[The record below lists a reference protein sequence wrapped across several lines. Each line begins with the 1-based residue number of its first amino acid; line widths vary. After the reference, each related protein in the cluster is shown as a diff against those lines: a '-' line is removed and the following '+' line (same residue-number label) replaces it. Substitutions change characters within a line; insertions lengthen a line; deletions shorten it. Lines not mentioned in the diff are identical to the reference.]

1 MSKRDYY
8 EVLGTQK
15 GASADEL
22 KKAYRKLAMQ
32 YHPDRNAGDAEAE
45 AKFKEVGEA
54 YEVLKDDQKRA
65 AYDRFGHEAFEQG
78 GAGFRNAAGGGGGFG
93 GFTDIFEE
101 MFGDFMGGGGGR
113 GRGGQHAA
121 RGADQ
126 RYNLEISLEDAFK
139 GRAVEIKVPTA
150 VACDSCDGSGA
161 EDGARPINCQTCGG
175 DGKIRASQ
183 GFFTVERTCPTCMG
197 QGQVIDKPCGKCSG
211 SGRMHKDKTLNV
223 NIPKGVEE
231 GTRIRLTG
239 EGEAGMRGAPAGD
252 LYIFLSVRP
261 HRLFE
266 RDGEHLFCRVPISM
280 ADAALGGEIEVPTI
294 DGGRAK
300 VKVPDGTQTG
310 QRFRLRGKGMPQ
322 LRTESRGD
330 MYIELAVET
339 PVNLTKR
346 QKELLKEFRTE
357 GKGQNTNPETE
368 GFFTKVKE
376 FWDDL
381 TE

>member
-8 EVLGTQK
+8 EILGCQK

-32 YHPDRNAGDAEAE
+32 YHPDRNPGDQAAE

-54 YEVLKDDQKRA
+54 YEVLKDEQKRA
-65 AYDRFGHEAFEQG
+65 AYDRFGHDAFEQG
-78 GAGFRNAAGGGGGFG
+78 GAGGGFRNSGAGFG

-101 MFGDFMGGGGGR
+101 MFGDFMGGGR
-113 GRGGQHAA
+113 ARGGQRSG
-121 RGADQ
+121 RGSDQ
-126 RYNLEISLEDAFK
+126 RYNLEIGLEDAFH
-139 GRAVEIKVPTA
+139 GRTIEIKVPTS
-150 VACDSCDGSGA
+150 VQCDNCSGTGA
-161 EDGARPINCQTCGG
+161 EEGAKPTACGTCGG
-175 DGKIRASQ
+175 DGRVRASQ
-183 GFFTVERTCPTCMG
+183 GFFTVERTCPTCGG
-197 QGQVIDKPCGKCSG
+197 QGQVIDNPCRKCSG

-231 GTRIRLTG
+231 GTRIRLSG
-239 EGEAGMRGAPAGD
+239 EGEAGLRGAPAGD
-252 LYIFLSVRP
+252 LYIFLSIGG

-300 VKVPDGTQTG
+300 VKIPDGTQTG
-310 QRFRLRGKGMPQ
+310 QRFRLRGKGMPI

-346 QKELLKEFRTE
+346 QKELLKEFRDE
-357 GKGQNTNPETE
+357 GKGKNTNPETD
-368 GFFTKVKE
+368 GFFAKVKD

>member
-8 EVLGTQK
+8 EILGCQK

-32 YHPDRNAGDAEAE
+32 YHPDRNPGDQEAE

-54 YEVLKDDQKRA
+54 YEVLKDEQKRA
-65 AYDRFGHEAFEQG
+65 AYDRFGHDAFEQG
-78 GAGFRNAAGGGGGFG
+78 GAGGGFRNSGAGFG

-101 MFGDFMGGGGGR
+101 MFGDFMGGGR
-113 GRGGQHAA
+113 ARGGQRSG
-121 RGADQ
+121 RGSDQ
-126 RYNLEISLEDAFK
+126 RYNLEIGLEDAFH
-139 GRAVEIKVPTA
+139 GRTIEIKVPTS
-150 VACDSCDGSGA
+150 VQCDSCSGTGA
-161 EDGARPINCQTCGG
+161 EEGAKPTACGTCGG
-175 DGKIRASQ
+175 DGRVRASQ
-183 GFFTVERTCPTCMG
+183 GFFTVERTCPTCGG
-197 QGQVIDKPCGKCSG
+197 QGQVIDNPCRKCSG

-231 GTRIRLTG
+231 GTRIRLSG
-239 EGEAGMRGAPAGD
+239 EGEAGLRGAPAGD
-252 LYIFLSVRP
+252 LYIFLSIGG

-300 VKVPDGTQTG
+300 VKIPDGTQTG
-310 QRFRLRGKGMPQ
+310 QRFRLRGKGMPI

-346 QKELLKEFRTE
+346 QKELLKEFRDE
-357 GKGQNTNPETE
+357 GKGKNTNPETD
-368 GFFTKVKE
+368 GFFAKVKD